1 MYYNIFD
8 KMIIKTDIRGSDLAT
23 NTDTEDMQ
31 VLSVDIDGSI
41 SLKSFSY
48 DYRNLEFILK
58 DEYEYKIDSY
68 RTSNII
74 SIINDYF
81 RKNIDLSLSLE
92 GPHFILEFYE
102 KDKADPLSYRFNLL
116 EDKEISRLVRQFLM
130 NYDLFVFDGRKN
142 YDNIEKIVLNY
153 QRTIKENKETD
164 EEVSYKGIREE
175 LQLDKDSINIKR
187 GLQDGTL
194 VEFSYK
200 LTDKFKDFL
209 GFLENFEVFYYIEDF
224 KDELIYD
231 PDDKN
236 FYKLLITY
244 EKKGEIITEGTYDR
258 RNLPYFFP
266 IFIGNL
272 TEILLNSSIPDI
284 LDPNIYGKLIRSES
298 DYIYL
303 SVEFSPDSKSY
314 YYRTDDETIR
324 VGDRVLVPVGN
335 HGRETMAEVVNI
347 EYFSYENLPLP
358 LEETKI
364 VIKKID
370 D

>member
-1 MYYNIFD
+1 
-8 KMIIKTDIRGSDLAT
+8 MIIKTDIRGSDLAT

-81 RKNIDLSLSLE
+81 RKNIDHPVSLE

-102 KDKADPLSYRFNLL
+102 KDKDDSLSYRFNLL

-130 NYDLFVFDGRKN
+130 NYDLFVFDGKKN

-153 QRTIKENKETD
+153 QRTIKENKESD

-175 LQLDKDSINIKR
+175 LELDKDSINIKR

-194 VEFSYK
+194 VEYSYK
-200 LTDKFKDFL
+200 LTDKF
-209 GFLENFEVFYYIEDF
+209 
-224 KDELIYD
+224 
-231 PDDKN
+231 
-236 FYKLLITY
+236 
-244 EKKGEIITEGTYDR
+244 
-258 RNLPYFFP
+258 
-266 IFIGNL
+266 
-272 TEILLNSSIPDI
+272 
-284 LDPNIYGKLIRSES
+284 
-298 DYIYL
+298 
-303 SVEFSPDSKSY
+303 
-314 YYRTDDETIR
+314 
-324 VGDRVLVPVGN
+324 
-335 HGRETMAEVVNI
+335 
-347 EYFSYENLPLP
+347 
-358 LEETKI
+358 
-364 VIKKID
+364 
-370 D
+370 

>member
-1 MYYNIFD
+1 
-8 KMIIKTDIRGSDLAT
+8 MIIKTDIRGSDLAT

-81 RKNIDLSLSLE
+81 RKNIDLPISLD
-92 GPHFILEFYE
+92 GPHFTLEFYE
-102 KDKADPLSYRFNLL
+102 KDKDEPLSYRFDLL
-116 EDKEISRLVRQFLM
+116 DDKEISRLVRQFLM
-130 NYDLFVFDGRKN
+130 NYDLFVFDGKKN

-164 EEVSYKGIREE
+164 EEVCYKGIREE

-209 GFLENFEVFYYIEDF
+209 GFLENFEVFYYIED
-224 KDELIYD
+224 I
-231 PDDKN
+231 
-236 FYKLLITY
+236 
-244 EKKGEIITEGTYDR
+244 
-258 RNLPYFFP
+258 
-266 IFIGNL
+266 
-272 TEILLNSSIPDI
+272 
-284 LDPNIYGKLIRSES
+284 
-298 DYIYL
+298 
-303 SVEFSPDSKSY
+303 
-314 YYRTDDETIR
+314 
-324 VGDRVLVPVGN
+324 
-335 HGRETMAEVVNI
+335 
-347 EYFSYENLPLP
+347 
-358 LEETKI
+358 
-364 VIKKID
+364 
-370 D
+370 